1 MRAGQPFVPKQRH
14 VFVGVDDGLKVG
26 KRAHGHAHKLNVQR
40 AVFRGGQGGLFDRFC
55 EGGVGVAHA
64 GDVFRTGPEF
74 HGDHRLGNHVRGTWA
89 THVHAQIS
97 SVSAWAN
104 TFTMPSVSMLARARP
119 LL

>member
-1 MRAGQPFVPKQRH
+1 MASATNRSQSVQALLGDVHQNGLGRSDGEPCVSGQPFVPKQRH

-64 GDVFRTGPEF
+64 
-74 HGDHRLGNHVRGTWA
+74 
-89 THVHAQIS
+89 
-97 SVSAWAN
+97 
-104 TFTMPSVSMLARARP
+104 
-119 LL
+119 